1 MYKKL
6 CTLGLL
12 VVLLVLSSGCGQ
24 KPQSSSS
31 NKENNAGSNIQTPA
45 AATPQ
50 AEETKPQNEPANPDR
65 KSIKIEAYYTDDQM
79 LELKKEE
86 QEIAYQEEKDKYLEA
101 LKALQNSSKQELFP
115 LWGKAIFKSASLK
128 DGQLTVDLELPDEA
142 RLGAGGEALAL
153 DALKKTLF
161 QFSEVK
167 TIELLVD
174 GQKIDTLMGHVEIEQ
189 PLSRN

>member
-1 MYKKL
+1 MNKKIF
-6 CTLGLL
+6 TLGLL

-31 NKENNAGSNIQTPA
+31 NKESNAGSNIQTPA
-45 AATPQ
+45 AAVPQ
-50 AEETKPQNEPANPDR
+50 EN

-86 QEIAYQEEKDKYLEA
+86 REIAYRQEKDKYLEA

-115 LWGKAIFKSASLK
+115 LWGKAVFQSVSLK

-174 GQKIDTLMGHVEIEQ
+174 GQKVDTLMGHVEIEQ